1 MNWIKDLTKKLKPK
15 LENLFN
21 KKSTLPDNLWTNCAS
36 CSNIIYR
43 EDIENNLYC
52 CTNCQEPQ
60 QILPRKRFEILFDEG
75 TYEELETPRLSSDP
89 LNWSDIS
96 SYKDKVKKARKK
108 FNQRHAALVAV
119 GSINKM
125 QTVVYCMNQKFLGG
139 SVGIEEGEAFVFACK
154 YAVEHNLPFIAFPQ
168 TGGQK
173 MQHSAFAL
181 MQMPKSIIGL
191 KKSRYTE
198 SQIVKILKEVEGG
211 RLVKEVCR
219 EYSVS
224 DATYYNWKAKYGGM
238 EASDIKRLKDL
249 EDENRRLKSMFAE
262 LSLEHRIL
270 KDIIEKKL

>member
-125 QTVVYCMNQKFLGG
+125 RAVVYCMNQKFLGG
-139 SVGIEEGEAFVFACK
+139 SVGIE
-154 YAVEHNLPFIAFPQ
+154 L
-168 TGGQK
+168 
-173 MQHSAFAL
+173 L
-181 MQMPKSIIGL
+181 MICLQRLG
-191 KKSRYTE
+191 KK
-198 SQIVKILKEVEGG
+198 
-211 RLVKEVCR
+211 
-219 EYSVS
+219 
-224 DATYYNWKAKYGGM
+224 
-238 EASDIKRLKDL
+238 
-249 EDENRRLKSMFAE
+249 
-262 LSLEHRIL
+262 
-270 KDIIEKKL
+270 